1 MTDQNSLMKSDN
13 NQWQLKTAN
22 ARFGEVFRR
31 ARCEGPQ
38 YVTGPGKECV
48 VVIAFE
54 EFERLMQR
62 HRRTNLVQFA
72 ESPLV
77 GSGIDLERKPDSIR
91 KIKL

>member
-1 MTDQNSLMKSDN
+1 MKSDN

-38 YVTGPGKECV
+38 TVTGHGKECV

-62 HRRTNLVQFA
+62 QRRTSLVQFFA